1 MAAREALIEPR
12 EWAPELSAAP
22 STSIDAIEGVG
33 DRTRAGAGAGAGA
46 GTGTGTGET
55 QAAESVVD

>member
-12 EWAPELSAAP
+12 EWAPEPWATS

-33 DRTRAGAGAGAGA
+33 DRTRAGAGEA
-46 GTGTGTGET
+46 
-55 QAAESVVD
+55 QAAESVAE